1 MPALTIRTKLTILLL
16 VFGVVPLAGIMPI
29 VLNKLEEMQQSR
41 LETMKTTSST
51 LGDLIDRNLFERYGD
66 VQAFGVNAATR
77 DMRNW
82 YDSRTTNPL
91 LISMNAY
98 MTNYG
103 LYKLMILVDM
113 DGKVAAVNSVDNKG
127 NELAVASIY
136 ERNFSEAAWF
146 KKALR
151 KEFTK
156 SDTLDGTV
164 VEQPAYE
171 EVVAQTYQ
179 GQDGFTIT
187 FAAPVYDYT
196 GKMIGVWANFADFGL
211 VEDIIK
217 SVHAQKTAE
226 GLEDIGFAVGD
237 SKGTI
242 LVNYDPAARKEYE
255 NRVSSV
261 VGKKSLEEMGIPAST
276 SQAIASGIGIEQDAA
291 SGEQDAVGWA
301 HTKGALGFP
310 GLDWSIIMHQPSD
323 HAFADLVSAKQ
334 LIFTV
339 CASALALLLLIGS
352 VIGAIA
358 SRPLRKI
365 SLEIDRLASGDFSTD
380 VEGVNNRDEIG
391 QMAQSL
397 NGFILKMREMIG
409 TIVSAAQAVN
419 SAASEI
425 SAGSTDL
432 SQRTEEQASSLEETA
447 ASMEQITGTVKQN
460 SANAANANDL
470 SRKANQ
476 VASDGGA
483 VVQEAVAAMA
493 NIEHSSKKISD
504 IIGVIDEIAFQT
516 NLLAL
521 NAAVEAARAGDAG
534 KGFAVVA
541 SEVRSLA
548 GRSASAS
555 KEIKALIN
563 ESASQVQSGAKLV
576 NQAGETLQHIVQS
589 VQQVA
594 TIVAEITSASHE
606 QATGIDEVNTAITQ
620 MDEVTQQNAALV
632 EENTAAAQS
641 MVEQARQ
648 LERMMGFF
656 TIAAHAKNALAD
668 DMIEEAASKAKPAV
682 KLVAK
687 NNHSIKHLPVTSKQG
702 IKPAKAAGAGY
713 SDGWEE
719 F

>member
-1 MPALTIRTKLTILLL
+1 MPALSIRTKLTLLLL
-16 VFGVVPLAGIMPI
+16 VFGIVPLAGVMPI
-29 VLNKLEEMQQSR
+29 VLHKLDDMQHSR
-41 LETMKTTSST
+41 LEGMKSTAAT

-66 VQAFGVNAATR
+66 VQAFGVNGAAR
-77 DMRNW
+77 DRRNW
-82 YDSRTTNPL
+82 YSAGDSNPL
-91 LISMNAY
+91 LASMNAY

-103 LYKLMILVDM
+103 LYKLMVLVDM

-127 NELAVASIY
+127 KALPVANIY
-136 ERNFSEAAWF
+136 AHNFSEATWF
-146 KKALR
+146 KKAIN
-151 KEFTK
+151 KEFNR
-156 SDTLDGTV
+156 SETLDGSV
-164 VEQPAYE
+164 VEQPAYDE
-171 EVVAQTYQ
+171 HVAQAYQ
-179 GQDGFTIT
+179 GEDGYTIT
-187 FAAPVYDYT
+187 FAAPVYDYAGT
-196 GKMIGVWANFADFGL
+196 MIGVWANFADFGL
-211 VEDIIK
+211 VEDIVK
-217 SVHAQKTAE
+217 SAHAQKTAE
-226 GLEDIGFAVGD
+226 GLQDIGFALAD
-237 SKGTI
+237 NKGVV

-255 NRVSSV
+255 NRVKGV
-261 VGKKSLEEMGIPAST
+261 IGQKTLEEMGIPA
-276 SQAIASGIGIEQDAA
+276 AA
-291 SGEQDAVGWA
+291 SLSVESGSNIEHDTGSGEEDAVGWT

-310 GLDWSIIMHQPSD
+310 SMGWSIIMHQPAEL
-323 HAFADLVSAKQ
+323 AFADISEAK
-334 LIFTV
+334 LHIFEICT
-339 CASALALLLLIGS
+339 AALAILIMVGS
-352 VIGAIA
+352 CIGIYA

-365 SLEIDRLASGDFSTD
+365 SQEIDRLASGDFSSD
-380 VEGVNNRDEIG
+380 VEGIRSRDEIG
-391 QMAQSL
+391 QMAQAL
-397 NGFILKMREMIG
+397 NGFISKMREMIG
-409 TIVSAAQAVN
+409 TIVEAAQSVN
-419 SAASEI
+419 SAACEI
-425 SAGSTDL
+425 SVGSTDL

-483 VVQEAVAAMA
+483 VVQEAVAAMGS
-493 NIEHSSKKISD
+493 IEQSSKKISD

-563 ESASQVQSGAKLV
+563 ESATQVQTGAKLV

-594 TIVAEITSASHE
+594 AIVAEISSASHE

-641 MVEQARQ
+641 MVEQARA
-648 LERMMGFF
+648 LEKMMSFF
-656 TIAAHAKNALAD
+656 TIAARAQDALAAEAK
-668 DMIEEAASKAKPAV
+668 EEPASKSKPAV

-687 NNHSIKHLPVTSKQG
+687 NSRTIQRFPLASKAEV
-702 IKPAKAAGAGY
+702 KPAKAVGGGY